1 MTRVSER
8 LRFANTENRIGNVK
22 GVSDD
27 AQETA
32 ASGRRLRRVS
42 TDPVATVRVLR
53 NRNKIENL
61 TQFRR
66 TIDYAKGYLSK
77 TEDALRGIADSLI
90 RAKELSVQQANGT
103 WDAETREIVSAEVRN
118 LAEQVTQL
126 GNSTYADKY
135 VFGGFRTGTPPLGAD
150 GTFGGDDGVIV
161 VQVDEDN
168 WRPVNIPGREIFDV
182 PPDKEGGKL
191 PLVQTL
197 RELHRAL
204 STNDVDLLH
213 RSMSRLDEV
222 TGEVVKATAL
232 LGSRQASIDDVSQ
245 RMDRSEE
252 QLYSDSNALEG
263 VDPIKAAM
271 NLKRAQNAME
281 FTLKSSADILQPTLL
296 TFLK

>member
-22 GVSDD
+22 SVGDD

-32 ASGRRLRRVS
+32 ASGRRLRSVS

-53 NRNKIENL
+53 NRNKLENL

-77 TEDALRGIADSLI
+77 TEDALRGIADALI

-103 WDAETREIVSAEVRN
+103 WDAETRQIVSAEVRN

-126 GNSTYADKY
+126 GNSTYADKF
-135 VFGGFRTGTPPLGAD
+135 VFGGFRTGTPPIGAD

-182 PPDKEGGKL
+182 PPEKEGDKL

-204 STNDVDLLH
+204 ATNDVNLLH
-213 RSMSRLDEV
+213 RSMTRIDEV
-222 TGEVVKATAL
+222 TSEVVKSTAL
-232 LGSRQASIDDVSQ
+232 LGSRQASIDDVAQ

-252 QLYSDSNALEG
+252 QLHSDNNNLEG
-263 VDPIKAAM
+263 VDPVKAAM
-271 NLKRAQNAME
+271 DLRRAQSAME

-296 TFLK
+296 NFLK